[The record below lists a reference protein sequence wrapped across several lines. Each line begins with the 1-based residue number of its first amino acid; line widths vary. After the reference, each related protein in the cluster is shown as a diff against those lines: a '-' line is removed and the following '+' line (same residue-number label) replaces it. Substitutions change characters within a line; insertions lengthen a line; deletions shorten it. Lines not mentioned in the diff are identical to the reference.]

1 SYIHSH
7 PTSSSLAKTVRYI
20 DPLWYD
26 GRGGEEGNVCV
37 RSCRVTSALGLGVHH
52 AIAVDNIDDKWRV
65 FEWGTGSNKRLSSY
79 ATDRICGQN
88 CVSLGRHKLSDVYR
102 AVQQASTG
110 EYSASN
116 NCNIW
121 TERVAALLG
130 HRITVHW
137 NCSCVL

>member
-1 SYIHSH
+1 MG
-7 PTSSSLAKTVRYI
+7 SSGSGLAAATRYT
-20 DPLWYD
+20 DSSWYD
-26 GRGGEEGNVCV
+26 GRGGEEGNVYV

-52 AIAVDNIDDKWRV
+52 AIVVDNIGGKWRV
-65 FEWGTGSNKRLSSY
+65 FEWGTGPGKGLSSY

-88 CVSLGRHKLSDVYR
+88 CISLGKHKLSDVYR
-102 AVQQASTG
+102 AVQQASNG
-110 EYSASN
+110 SYSASN

-130 HRITVHW
+130 HTITARW